1 MDIKQTPIFGSL
13 VDQNPLMGAKHPS
26 VAIGGVFKSQ
36 PAFLNLD
43 EDILSKHL
51 MLIGGTGSGKS
62 NVFYHLI
69 AQIKKQLTPND
80 VMIIFDTKGDY
91 YNLFKGK
98 NDIVIGNSSTYYSIS
113 EKWNIFKEITA
124 DGWDEHKI
132 EMNTNEIS
140 WSIFNDTIEK
150 SKDPFFP
157 NAARDLFASIISLLI
172 MNGRNDKKF
181 REKNFYNSEL
191 KKAIEGST
199 ILEIKNLIETQPSLK
214 SVLSYIG
221 DGTNGQAL
229 GVYADLLGT
238 FRKLFTGI
246 FAENGLFSIRNFIHA
261 KGGRTLF
268 IEYDLSIGS
277 ILSPIYSLLFDLAL
291 KESLGRSHKEG
302 NVYLICDEFK
312 LLPHL
317 EHIDDG
323 INFGRS
329 LGVKVIAGLQSIN
342 QLTEIYGEQR
352 GKNIAAGF
360 STYIAFR
367 ANDVHTREF
376 VTNLHGKNY
385 VMERYKTLT
394 NTIKEENRNANVVED
409 WHMID
414 LEVGEAI
421 IGLPFRN
428 PFKFKFNLYK

>member
-124 DGWDEHKI
+124 DGWEEHKI

-414 LEVGEAI
+414 LEIGEAI